1 MNYGKHLTVHK
12 NRDYIKEN
20 QDYMEID
27 FSSEKSDMSQDGDLN
42 KDEFS
47 KENELNEEYDELSEE
62 DMNDINNISEEGMIY
77 KSTNPILVQKYGPEH
92 EKYHQIPYNLIS
104 EECYDFVQLVNAILK
119 YIKKYAPHLNL
130 PSSTSAAIKQF
141 DKSEKNESKFKKEK
155 ITIKGKS
162 YDFYYQDI
170 FSAVEGILERQE
182 ILEEC
187 HWDYENNYVDN
198 EKIYGEQYECNW
210 WKDATMQ
217 LPKNTSL
224 LSIIIY
230 SDATTCDK
238 LGKKNL
244 HPIYIT
250 LGNLPYRIRNSLNA
264 KSLLGYLPIVEN
276 IPDESGLEFST
287 NQLKE
292 LYSEIKRSCFQHCM
306 NILFEPLLDQYK
318 TGISVKL
325 GNGNNKKVTIKLS
338 CIISDL
344 PEASSY
350 CSTFKSYNC
359 NKPCYNCLVP
369 QDQLNNIED
378 EYLIRTNENMEQAIS
393 EKREKFY
400 SVHSMRN
407 IFWDHCDNIYEA
419 CIVDRMHQ
427 LDLGLFKRMIDYT
440 EEMFIHDSNKH
451 LIDYRLS
458 IIPKFKG
465 LKIFNKGLFGITS
478 LTAKEYREL
487 MKVMPFVLFGIGP
500 EELVENFVNFNKMYI
515 LSKSDYFTEDK
526 IKLFEVSMG
535 SFLGPSKKNVETKG
549 IKLFNK
555 YIEID
560 YKKIDKLLFSKY
572 CEDSY
577 YKLGF
582 ENLKENLKNFL
593 DELQIKRN
601 QMEKIIFY
609 KSAYVSNEIIR
620 TNSDYHGASYFSDVE
635 IFISDEQ
642 AEQYSSE
649 DGLWYGKIRFE
660 ESNIENL
667 QLVMIQWYDYVDI
680 TIKKKIK
687 TENTITDKRHKL
699 GCPYM
704 KLAVVP
710 TTI

>member
-42 KDEFS
+42 KD
-47 KENELNEEYDELSEE
+47 DG
-62 DMNDINNISEEGMIY
+62 D
-77 KSTNPILVQKYGPEH
+77 
-92 EKYHQIPYNLIS
+92 
-104 EECYDFVQLVNAILK
+104 AILK

-276 IPDESGLEFST
+276 IPDESDLEFST

-325 GNGNNKKVTIKLS
+325 GNGNNKKVIIKLS

-451 LIDYRLS
+451 LIDYCLS

-649 DGLWYGKIRFE
+649 DGLWYG
-660 ESNIENL
+660 
-667 QLVMIQWYDYVDI
+667 
-680 TIKKKIK
+680 
-687 TENTITDKRHKL
+687 
-699 GCPYM
+699 CPYM
-704 KLAVVP
+704 KLVSSYDIIPLESVIRNLHVVP
-710 TTI
+710 DFNHDNRYFINNYVKIF